1 MLVCLTVIFD
11 VAIYEAVHD
20 RILASKILK
29 LTSEFLSIVR
39 HLVLNP
45 ELRVLLVLMESHKE
59 LISYSY
65 SRTLRSMSATLT
77 T

>member
-1 MLVCLTVIFD
+1 MLVCLTVIFDVAIYD

-29 LTSEFLSIVR
+29 FTSEFLSIVR

-45 ELRVLLVLMESHKE
+45 ELRILLVLMKKPQRINF
-59 LISYSY
+59 LQLFSY
-65 SRTLRSMSATLT
+65 LT
-77 T
+77 